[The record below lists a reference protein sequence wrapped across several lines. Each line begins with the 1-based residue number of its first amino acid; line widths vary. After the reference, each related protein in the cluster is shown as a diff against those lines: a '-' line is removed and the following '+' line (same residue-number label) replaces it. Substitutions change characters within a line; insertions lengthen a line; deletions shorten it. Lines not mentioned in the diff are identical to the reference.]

1 MPYLNRP
8 TAKASDAS
16 IFPSWVPRG
25 RLSVIDGKGRG
36 REKIQGMDAWKRAF
50 DISASVAGLIV
61 FAPLMAAAAVAIK
74 LTSPGP
80 VLFTQE
86 RIGVNRRLDHRRGS
100 SNGHGGFDRRVN
112 DRRGD
117 QKHGKPFTM
126 FKFRSMSVGAENGV
140 PKWTTRD
147 DPRVTAIGR
156 LIRKTRIDETPQFF
170 NVLRGDMSI
179 VGPRPERDYF
189 YAQVDRKIPKF
200 PNRLRVKP
208 GLTGLAQVNVGY
220 TNNVEDMQRK
230 LDHDLEYIRTL
241 SPTNDVKIMFR
252 TISVVVTGRGA
263 F

>member
-1 MPYLNRP
+1 
-8 TAKASDAS
+8 
-16 IFPSWVPRG
+16 
-25 RLSVIDGKGRG
+25 
-36 REKIQGMDAWKRAF
+36 MDAWKRMI
-50 DISASVAGLIV
+50 DISASVAGLVV
-61 FAPLMAAAAVAIK
+61 FAPFMAVTAILIK

-86 RIGVNRRLDHRRGS
+86 RIGVNRRIDNRRGPK
-100 SNGHGGFDRRVN
+100 NGGSDFERRRT

-126 FKFRSMSVGAENGV
+126 LKFRSMAVDAENGV
-140 PKWTTRD
+140 PKWTKRN

-156 LIRKTRIDETPQFF
+156 ILRKTRIDETPQFL

-189 YAQVDRKIPKF
+189 YSRMDGEIPEF
-200 PNRLRVKP
+200 PERLTVKP

-220 TNNVEDMQRK
+220 CNNVKDMRRK
-230 LDHDLEYIRTL
+230 LDQDLAYIQTL
-241 SPTNDVKIMFR
+241 SPANDAKIMFR
-252 TISVVVTGRGA
+252 TVSVVLTGKGA

>member
-1 MPYLNRP
+1 MNRP

-16 IFPSWVPRG
+16 IFPSWVPRRRLTLVESG
-25 RLSVIDGKGRG
+25 RRG
-36 REKIQGMDAWKRAF
+36 QDKVRGMDAWKRAF
-50 DISASVAGLIV
+50 DISASLAGLIV
-61 FAPLMAAAAVAIK
+61 FAPVMAAAAVAIK

-86 RIGVNRRLDHRRGS
+86 RIGVNRRVNHRRVS
-100 SNGHGGFDRRVN
+100 SNGGNGFDRREN

-117 QKHGKPFTM
+117 QKHGKPFKM
-126 FKFRSMSVGAENGV
+126 FKFRSMAVNAENGV
-140 PKWTTRD
+140 PKWTTRN
-147 DPRVTAIGR
+147 DPRVTTIGR
-156 LIRKTRIDETPQFF
+156 IIRKTRIDETPQFF

-189 YAQVDRKIPKF
+189 YAKVDGKIPQF

-230 LDHDLEYIRTL
+230 LDQDLEYIRTL
-241 SPTNDVKIMFR
+241 SPSNDVKIMFR
-252 TISVVVTGRGA
+252 TISVVLTGKGA